1 MNVGDIAGLLRER
14 ARLRTG
20 TANLDTAATAD
31 AVQRGLLAVGAED
44 VAVIVGVVDA
54 TPRTALGKA
63 PLIRRARLATAG
75 H

>member
-1 MNVGDIAGLLRER
+1 MNVGDIAGLLRAR
-14 ARLRTG
+14 ALLRTG

-31 AVQRGLLAVGAED
+31 TVRRALLAVGVED
-44 VAVIVGVVDA
+44 IPVTVDVVDA
-54 TPRTALGKA
+54 IPRTALGKA